1 MNNPKLE
8 FTKSSGVILGGVPL
22 TMQLPSQFSATPNY
36 TGCLDDLQVNY
47 HFVGTW
53 NADVSNNTKNLI
65 KITVHH
71 FYAQH
76 HYQE

>member
-8 FTKSSGVILGGVPL
+8 FTKSSGVILGGVPVTL
-22 TMQLPSQFSATPNY
+22 QLPSQFSATPNY

-53 NADVSNNTKNLI
+53 NADVSK
-65 KITVHH
+65 
-71 FYAQH
+71 
-76 HYQE
+76 